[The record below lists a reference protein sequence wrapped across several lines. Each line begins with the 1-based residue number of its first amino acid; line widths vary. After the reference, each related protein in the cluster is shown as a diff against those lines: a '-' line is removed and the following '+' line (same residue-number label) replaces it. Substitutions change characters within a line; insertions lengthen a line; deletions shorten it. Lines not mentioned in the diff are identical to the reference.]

1 MKPAAHLPLRK
12 NFWQSRWSFLWLL
25 LTGIAPPLYA
35 ADPVS
40 LGRLFFTPEKRA
52 MLERQRLSNIR
63 ETQSLEGATMSLD
76 GVVQRSSGKST
87 VWINGHPQHERDAAR
102 TGVDVHLTAKDPGR
116 AQLAPGEE
124 SPTQL
129 KVGEAINRATGER
142 NDRLGGGT
150 VVAPATRR

>member
-1 MKPAAHLPLRK
+1 MKSGAPSWAWILLVMLSLPAQAAEVA
-12 NFWQSRWSFLWLL
+12 
-25 LTGIAPPLYA
+25 APPA
-35 ADPVS
+35 PAS
-40 LGRLFFTPEKRA
+40 AIGRLFFTPEKRTL
-52 MLERQRLSNIR
+52 LERQRLSNIR

-87 VWINGHPQHERDAAR
+87 VWINGHPQTERDASR
-102 TGVDVHLTAKDPGR
+102 TGVDVRLSPKNPGH

-142 NDRLGGGT
+142 NDRLGGG
-150 VVAPATRR
+150 VVKTPPRR

>member
-1 MKPAAHLPLRK
+1 MKSGAPSWAWILLAALSLPAKAAEVA
-12 NFWQSRWSFLWLL
+12 
-25 LTGIAPPLYA
+25 APPA
-35 ADPVS
+35 PAPAI
-40 LGRLFFTPEKRA
+40 GRLFFTPEKRTL
-52 MLERQRLSNIR
+52 LERQRLSNIR

-87 VWINGHPQHERDAAR
+87 VWINGHPQTEHDGTR
-102 TGVDVHLTAKDPGR
+102 TGVDVRLSPKNPGH

-142 NDRLGGGT
+142 NDRLGGG
-150 VVAPATRR
+150 VVKTPPRR